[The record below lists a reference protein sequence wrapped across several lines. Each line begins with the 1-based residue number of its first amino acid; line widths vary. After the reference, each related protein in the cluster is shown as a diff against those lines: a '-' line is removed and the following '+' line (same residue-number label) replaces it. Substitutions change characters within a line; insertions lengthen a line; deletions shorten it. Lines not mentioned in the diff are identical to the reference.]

1 MPSRSSHL
9 KQEARPMMEG
19 QWKRKKRADSRDNG
33 DTKPTALDTSFSLG
47 WNEWMVRKLE
57 EFGLQGET

>member
-1 MPSRSSHL
+1 MLTRDKKEIKGNAMPLRSLHL

-19 QWKRKKRADSRDNG
+19 QWKRKKRADSRDSG

-47 WNEWMVRKLE
+47 WNE
-57 EFGLQGET
+57 